1 MGLRVTHASFEH
13 YRNLD
18 GRSMDFSERLTVL
31 VGHNAVGK
39 TNVVE
44 ALQLLT
50 CGRSFR
56 RPGAGDL
63 VEAGSERGRA
73 SLAERGDGRI
83 VDLELLVDAEGR
95 TFRRNGKNVRPS
107 TIAGEL
113 VSILFCPDDL
123 AFAKGSPRGRRSEM
137 DDFGRQVNKPYGRL
151 VSSYEKAVE
160 QRNRL
165 LREPYVDENLLAAWN
180 ESVAAGGARLLGHRR
195 ALFGRLRAA
204 WKTAYRAIAPGE
216 EPDVTYHSSLGD
228 DGCLSQDDLQARFL
242 DELRAR
248 RDEERRRGM
257 TVVGPHRDDLLF
269 TVNGRDART
278 FCSQGQ
284 QRSVVLAWKMAEVE
298 VVEQVRAERPLLL
311 LDDVMSELDEGR
323 RAAVASFVDR
333 GVQMVVTTT
342 NLGYFS
348 HDALADAEVV
358 SFDER

>member
-18 GRSMDFSERLTVL
+18 GRSMDFSDALTVL

-56 RPGAGDL
+56 RPSPAEL
-63 VEAGSERGRA
+63 VEAGCAQGRA
-73 SLAERGDGRI
+73 SLTERGDGRVI
-83 VDLELLVDAEGR
+83 DLELVADAEKR

-107 TIAGEL
+107 TLAGEL
-113 VSILFCPDDL
+113 VSVLFCPDDL
-123 AFAKGSPRGRRSEM
+123 AFAKGSPRGRRSEI

-165 LREPYVDENLLAAWN
+165 LREDYVDENLLAAWD
-180 ESVAAGGARLLGHRR
+180 ESVALGGTRLLGYRR

-204 WKTAYRAIAPGE
+204 WCEAYRAIAPGE
-216 EPDVTYHSSLGD
+216 EPDVTYHSSLGEEE
-228 DGCLSQDDLQARFL
+228 GLSQADVQARFL

-269 TVNGRDART
+269 TVNGRDVRT

-284 QRSVVLAWKMAEVE
+284 QRSVVLAWKMAEVQ
-298 VVEQVRAERPLLL
+298 VVEQVRDERPLLL

-323 RAAVASFVDR
+323 RAAVAAFVER

-348 HDALADAEVV
+348 HDTLAAAEVV